1 MLWKAEAC
9 AVEEKNVFYNYFMF
23 ENLVYKNNVLN
34 SWDMQPCDPK
44 CLKHLSFS
52 R

>member
-1 MLWKAEAC
+1 MLWKAEAF
-9 AVEEKNVFYNYFMF
+9 AVEEKNIFYNYFMF

-44 CLKHLSFS
+44 RLKHLSFS